1 MPSEGLAVLQSAP
14 GPSRVLLE
22 PARGLLP
29 SRDPLGLCWAQLMA
43 GCGPDALDGALGPLL
58 SFADAHRKP
67 YCCPDC
73 PRAFSGL
80 FQNLG

>member
-43 GCGPDALDGALGPLL
+43 GCGPDALDGALGPL
-58 SFADAHRKP
+58 
-67 YCCPDC
+67 
-73 PRAFSGL
+73 
-80 FQNLG
+80 